1 MATGSRADTA
11 YTACGPGKES
21 SAPCPRYSYSV
32 VEPILIKRG
41 ADGRNFKAAAQL
53 QVDHLPLGPIASK
66 AIPKKERDD
75 LIHAP
80 SALPSITWV
89 AL

>member
-1 MATGSRADTA
+1 MVG
-11 YTACGPGKES
+11 
-21 SAPCPRYSYSV
+21 
-32 VEPILIKRG
+32 I
-41 ADGRNFKAAAQL
+41 FKAAAQL
-53 QVDHLPLGPIASK
+53 QVRSRPSAPGPNRIYHIK
-66 AIPKKERDD
+66 RHPKKERDD

>member
-1 MATGSRADTA
+1 MVG
-11 YTACGPGKES
+11 
-21 SAPCPRYSYSV
+21 
-32 VEPILIKRG
+32 I
-41 ADGRNFKAAAQL
+41 FKAAAQL